1 MEPTSKERKPKP
13 LPLLSWMRF
22 RSLSFK
28 LQTQHFPICSLY
40 TTALLLCT
48 NILFSIHN
56 FLLPSR
62 GFLMLLVCWTHRR
75 LGFWR
80 ISPPHTP
87 SPLHWM
93 GKIIIQ
99 QWMATFHYS
108 FTRET
113 QQDPRPGLNDTF
125 LCHSH
130 KSKTTF
136 YQRLFKLRI
145 FGKFNLLLTLC
156 SIHWL
161 AFLILCV
168 CT

>member
-1 MEPTSKERKPKP
+1 
-13 LPLLSWMRF
+13 MRF

-40 TTALLLCT
+40 TTALLLHT

-62 GFLMLLVCWTHRR
+62 GFLMLLFCWTHRR

-80 ISPPHTP
+80 VPHPPA
-87 SPLHWM
+87 PLHWRR
-93 GKIIIQ
+93 KIIIQ
-99 QWMATFHYS
+99 QWMATFHYA

-113 QQDPRPGLNDTF
+113 QQDPRAGLKDTF

-130 KSKTTF
+130 KRKPAF

-145 FGKFNLLLTLC
+145 LGKINLLFTLC
-156 SIHWL
+156 SIYWL

-168 CT
+168 CMYNNQSAAQFL